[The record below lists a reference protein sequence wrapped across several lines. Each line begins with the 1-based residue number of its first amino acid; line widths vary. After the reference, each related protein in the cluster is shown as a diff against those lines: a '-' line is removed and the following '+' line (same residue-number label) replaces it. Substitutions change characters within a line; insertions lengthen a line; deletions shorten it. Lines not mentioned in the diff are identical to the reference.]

1 MNADARSSIQNIR
14 LSLGSPW
21 FGMEILMINGKVEIT
36 ELVDIAGRFVLSLIA
51 LCRAERNDIPT
62 VAQELSSWWRCGS

>member
-1 MNADARSSIQNIR
+1 
-14 LSLGSPW
+14 
-21 FGMEILMINGKVEIT
+21 MINGKVEIA

-62 VAQELSSWWRCGS
+62 VAQELSSWWCRGS